1 MSWQATEAVM
11 QTSRATG
18 SARLVLMVMA
28 TFADEQAEAWPS
40 AETVA
45 ERAALSERQTRT
57 VLAGLVKAGELIIT
71 RPGGGRQTTTKY
83 LLPHLAWLET
93 LQSSADTLRPTAP
106 LKPANR
112 GQFGQERVQSGV
124 NTLQSGAERVQFQAD
139 TLRPTA
145 PEPRTTNRTI
155 EPPRT
160 DARENAAPV
169 LAEGFELIEVP
180 EQQAADA
187 ASAQQPDL
195 SPDVVPASPEP
206 EPGKATSKTH
216 VPRRAGLA
224 LPAVPADLA
233 AVPGMPEA
241 WADWMTYRRQRRWT
255 TAPMTVTGMFA
266 KLRAYA
272 AEGDNPV
279 EVIQNSI
286 ANGWQGLFPAE
297 KPRNLKFPSRPQP
310 TEAADA
316 RALHT
321 AQAVYAALQEEE
333 RLAF

>member
-93 LQSSADTLRPTAP
+93 LQSGADTLRSTAP
-106 LKPANR
+106 IKPANR

-155 EPPRT
+155 EPPLKE
-160 DARENAAPV
+160 ARESAAPIP
-169 LAEGFELIEVP
+169 AEGFEVIEVP
-180 EQQAADA
+180 EEQAADA
-187 ASAQQPDL
+187 ATAQQPD
-195 SPDVVPASPEP
+195 ASPGNLQSAP
-206 EPGKATSKTH
+206 ERKPKKATSKPH
-216 VPRRAGLA
+216 VPPAAALA
-224 LPAVPADLA
+224 LPDLPADLA
-233 AVPGMPEA
+233 ALPGLPQA
-241 WADWMTYRRQRRWT
+241 WAEWLQYRRERRLA
-255 TAPMTVTGMFA
+255 TAPSTATGMFNR
-266 KLRAYA
+266 LRRFA
-272 AEGDNPV
+272 AEGDDPV
-279 EVIQNSI
+279 EVIRNSI
-286 ANGWQGLFPAE
+286 ENGYQGLFRVE
-297 KPRNLKFPSRPQP
+297 KPRNLKFTPRPKT
-310 TEAADA
+310 TEQANRQAADRA
-316 RALHT
+316 REI
-321 AQAVYAALQEEE
+321 YAALEGTH
-333 RLAF
+333 AVF